1 VVQLQFLQTGVDS
14 NNIIKQHA
22 PVIRDSII
30 QQIKFLDAWV
40 SLNVIYY
47 GRQTLI
53 FAVKFPQSSQ
63 NLKTLLIKR
72 VCIAYPRE
80 SQKFLSIIYGPFPRK
95 GGSSSHDLDPQLL
108 FSLFTQTFYMTPSD
122 LTYIFYVTSHI
133 FFYIYPKFS

>member
-1 VVQLQFLQTGVDS
+1 MVQLQFLQTGVDS
-14 NNIIKQHA
+14 NNIIKQLT

-63 NLKTLLIKR
+63 NLKTLLIAR
-72 VCIAYPRE
+72 VCIAYP
-80 SQKFLSIIYGPFPRK
+80 
-95 GGSSSHDLDPQLL
+95 
-108 FSLFTQTFYMTPSD
+108 
-122 LTYIFYVTSHI
+122 
-133 FFYIYPKFS
+133 